1 VDELVRLELDLDVA
15 VKQRQRGEAALAGG
29 QQSLVQL
36 SKQPAGDRRECGLA
50 LLKRRGIRTWC

>member
-1 VDELVRLELDLDVA
+1 MRLELDLDVA